1 MILFS
6 WKWKIES
13 ENWETRRNNVGRK
26 ADLNWKLRQTDSCN
40 FTSPYNKSMSNFVD
54 DVVSIWALCVV
65 CDNYA
70 TTILNHIDMFQERAG
85 TEKNTL
91 YEQIVV

>member
-1 MILFS
+1 
-6 WKWKIES
+6 
-13 ENWETRRNNVGRK
+13 
-26 ADLNWKLRQTDSCN
+26 
-40 FTSPYNKSMSNFVD
+40 MSNFVD

-85 TEKNTL
+85 TEKDTL